1 MKHIII
7 ILLVA
12 TFIFSCN
19 NTKENTML
27 VKGEI
32 KNLKKGTVYLL
43 KMKDTLLVTVDS
55 LILNGVNTFT
65 LSDEVESPEMYYL
78 SLDRSP
84 SKEISFFGEK
94 GTINISTK
102 LDKFKFGAIV
112 NGLSNQQ
119 LLDEYNKMKSQYN
132 DKRLDLLKAD
142 FEAKRDEDS
151 LQIDSIQKSIKNLTK
166 SRYLYTTNFAVNHGD
181 KEVAPFLALTEL
193 YNANLRLLDTI
204 KNSLSEEIQASKYG
218 KEFNSY
224 LTEIK
229 KEKISN
235 EE

>member
-1 MKHIII
+1 
-7 ILLVA
+7 
-12 TFIFSCN
+12 
-19 NTKENTML
+19 ML

-55 LILNGVNTFT
+55 LILDGVNTFT
-65 LSDEVESPEMYYL
+65 LSDEVRSPEMYYL

-94 GTINISTK
+94 GIITISTK
-102 LDKFKFGAIV
+102 LNKFKFGATV

-119 LLDEYNKMKSQYN
+119 LLDEYNNMKSQYN

-166 SRYLYTTNFAVNHGD
+166 SRYLYTTNFAVNHAD

-218 KEFNSY
+218 KEFNTY